1 MEPSAYQLW
10 PPQECQMEQCIPHWG
25 VLEKVY
31 LVKKSWNNGIMLEL
45 FASETVFAFF
55 VK

>member
-1 MEPSAYQLW
+1 MATTGMPDGTMHSTLR
-10 PPQECQMEQCIPHWG
+10 CFG
-25 VLEKVY
+25 KVY